1 MKLELVQF
9 RTPKKQ
15 ELKQLAKNKGISL
28 NALLIMIIDDYLK
41 KVK

>member
-1 MKLELVQF
+1 MNIELVQF

-15 ELKQLAKNKGISL
+15 DLKQLAKTKGISL
-28 NALLIMIIDDYLK
+28 NALMVIIVDEYLK